1 MLFDDA
7 ETATL
12 TTQLLNLSAILPMI
26 SFNHNIKVLPKII
39 ESSELQ
45 IEKLYKKA
53 VSMIEVNK
61 EKIQIEKEG
70 EELKGGQ

>member
-26 SFNHNIKVLPKII
+26 SFSHNIKVLPKIVQ
-39 ESSELQ
+39 SSEQQ
-45 IEKLYKKA
+45 IEKLYQKA
-53 VSMIEVNK
+53 LQMIEVNK
-61 EKIQIEKEG
+61 EKIQTEKEG

>member
-26 SFNHNIKVLPKII
+26 SFSHNIKVLPKIVQ
-39 ESSELQ
+39 SSEYQ
-45 IEKLYKKA
+45 IEKVYKKA
-53 VSMIEVNK
+53 
-61 EKIQIEKEG
+61 
-70 EELKGGQ
+70 L